1 MPTTD
6 LELALRDAEGL
17 EAWLGLRGFTLM
29 PSPPPLD
36 PHRTLAGARLY
47 DGGAAAP
54 GAPNLLVLWREFASE
69 QAVRGKELR
78 EIQQRAHEVAV
89 QIAGYSVE
97 QAPHLLAVACPH
109 FLILAPLQGEGANT
123 RRMRFTPA
131 KLRTPTL
138 AQHFQ
143 GLTAAAMAG
152 WSTRGAEEEDD
163 LLGGIFGAAPTRRT
177 YDLRRLYAGEGLDA
191 EFVERMEWERRRFL
205 EILLDPEARRRLLR
219 PICDKLQL
227 GREHARGEDG
237 APTLAAIARSAEL
250 RRRLIAVADTV
261 LLRIVLYRYLEAQY
275 GHTMQAEELGGVAL
289 GTYDDLLDATTRDL
303 RQRAEEALGRIGT
316 AHMIQ
321 ASLLARLDD
330 VPAFKRGLEERNAYY
345 QSSAGGDLH
354 QGAIAEGADLLYAWV
369 EQHNPA
375 ALASFLTATRSDAYS
390 FDFVDLDP
398 RALQLFY
405 EKTIGTDLAVSA
417 SGDKL
422 VIGERLQNRK
432 EQGAYFTD
440 EPLCRF
446 LAERTLGQR
455 FKGWLTD
462 LTEHI
467 RGHAGQPRPRLAG
480 VKQRLDDLMSWRI
493 LDPTCGGGI
502 FLSVAF
508 NLLSTRHKHVVD
520 ALALLPEEDRDDLF
534 SARSPYAC
542 FSPQAELGVWQWHI
556 LLHML
561 YGVDVDIKAINIA
574 SNLLT
579 LSSLAYKPHGVCFPS
594 FINTSI
600 KRGNALVVPLLP
612 EERDAFP
619 QRHRDDLRQLLQ
631 LRQQLRDPNLSRERW
646 KHLHRDALQITQGI
660 ADDYLEQAA
669 RRARLAPQATPRA
682 DLLRR
687 ARRVDCFIYEL
698 EFPEVFF
705 TPDAEWLPH
714 PGFTCILGNPPWEE
728 PAAEGKHF
736 FPEFDPTYSDLSGA
750 ASQAREAELLNEPT
764 IQRRWEEFTQTVNDY
779 RALLTSGWYQH
790 QVAPIRGRLPG
801 AHSNLYKYAVELA
814 WRLLREGG
822 AAGLVLDGGL
832 WQDLSA
838 KGPRRLLLDQ
848 AQVLAVAGFNNRQG
862 IFPDIDNRMKFACT
876 AFQRG
881 GPTATFPAIF
891 MLEALDDL
899 ADFDARAVEVEAAP
913 IRAAAR
919 DAWVVPEF
927 REAAQLH
934 MLVAM
939 EAHPSLQDEVWSVD
953 TLSEEMNAGRQR
965 GLFLVQA
972 EEGLLPLVQGEQF
985 NLWGVHQ
992 GAAPEYWLDP
1002 RSDSA
1007 ATAGSFVRGRQ
1018 ENRII
1023 KAIADWLEA
1032 QQGGKLKGGKANAA
1046 LDWVEAQTGARVLP
1060 DAWVKLDWEGYRLAW
1075 RDICRNDDRRTII
1088 AAILPPG
1095 VGCSHKAPY
1104 IRPFR
1109 LEVSEAGVSYAP
1121 QYPLPQLLYLAGM
1134 LSSFACDA
1142 QARTHLSKTNL
1153 TSDLFKSFS
1162 VPAWEGAADQVRIA
1176 ELTARL
1182 TCLPA
1187 DAERPWAD
1195 YGELAA
1201 SVGLDP
1207 ARDGLT
1213 DPSARHE
1220 AEVELN
1226 ALAARRYGLD
1236 VAAWRYLMGLLFM
1249 TPRHAEA
1256 HKVVEGEV
1264 AARLTPPGP

>member
-6 LELALRDAEGL
+6 LDLVLRDAEGL
-17 EAWLGLRGFTLM
+17 EAWLALRGFTLM

-78 EIQQRAHEVAV
+78 EIQQRAHEYAI
-89 QIAGYSVE
+89 QIAGRSAE

-131 KLRTPTL
+131 KLRAPTL

-152 WSTRGAEEEDD
+152 WYTREEEEDD
-163 LLGGIFGAAPTRRT
+163 LLGNILGGAPTRRV
-177 YDLRRLYAGEGLDA
+177 YDMRRLYAGEGLDA

-227 GREHARGEDG
+227 GREHERGADG

-417 SGDKL
+417 SGDTL

-646 KHLHRDALQITQGI
+646 KHLHRDALQITQSI

-714 PGFTCILGNPPWEE
+714 PGFTCILGNPPWEV
-728 PAAEGKHF
+728 PAAQFKQF
-736 FPEFDPTYSDLSGA
+736 LPEFDPEYSSLSA
-750 ASQAREAELLNEPT
+750 QASKAREAELLADPE
-764 IQRRWEEFTQTVNDY
+764 IKKRWEEHVQTVEDY
-779 RALLTSGWYQH
+779 TTLLAGGWYDH
-790 QVAPIRGRLPG
+790 QQAPVQGKLVSSNP
-801 AHSNLYKYAVELA
+801 NLYKYATELA

-832 WQDLSA
+832 WQDLGA
-838 KGPRRLLLDQ
+838 KALRMLLLDQ
-848 AQVLAVAGFNNRQG
+848 AQVLAVAGFNNNKG
-862 IFPDIDNRMKFACT
+862 IFPDVHRSFKFACT

-881 GPTATFPAIF
+881 EPTATFPAIF

-934 MLVAM
+934 MLVTL
-939 EAHPSLQDEVWSVD
+939 EAHPSLADEAWGLEVFSRE
-953 TLSEEMNAGRQR
+953 LHAGEQR
-965 GLFLVQA
+965 HYFHPTHQA
-972 EEGLLPLVQGEQF
+972 GFAPLIQGTQF
-985 NLWGVHQ
+985 NLFGVHE
-992 GAAPEYWLDP
+992 GALPEQWLDLTTGEGV
-1002 RSDSA
+1002 D
-1007 ATAGSFVRGRQ
+1007 TAGTFLRSKQEGRVLT
-1018 ENRII
+1018 
-1023 KAIADWLEA
+1023 AIADWLEA

-1075 RDICRNDDRRTII
+1075 RSICRNDDRRTLVT
-1088 AAILPPG
+1088 AILPPG
-1095 VGCSHKAPY
+1095 VGCSDKAPY

-1109 LEVSEAGVSYAP
+1109 LEVGEAGVSYAL

-1134 LSSFACDA
+1134 LSSFTCDA
-1142 QARTHLSKTNL
+1142 QARTYVAKTDLKLN
-1153 TSDLFKSFS
+1153 LFKSFS

-1187 DAERPWAD
+1187 DEARPWAD
-1195 YGELAA
+1195 YGELAG
-1201 SVGLDP
+1201 SVGLDV
-1207 ARDGLT
+1207 ARDGLR
-1213 DPSARHE
+1213 DGVSRQE

-1236 VAAWRYLMGLLFM
+1236 VGAWRYLMGLLFM
-1249 TPRHAEA
+1249 TPRHAGE
-1256 HKVVEGEV
+1256 HKVLEGEV
-1264 AARLTPPGP
+1264 AAWLAR